1 MPTYNN
7 ITTTTLQDKALDW
20 LVRVEN
26 ARRAALIPP
35 LNPITKQQYID
46 VGMVGNVLDSY
57 LAQYGERVAELV
69 KEKYLAAN
77 ASIQGQV
84 RTLLGVDPNADI

>member
-7 ITTTTLQDKALDW
+7 ITTTALQDKALDW
-20 LVRVEN
+20 LVRAEN
-26 ARRAALIPP
+26 ARRAALTPP
-35 LNPITKQQYID
+35 LGTITKQQYID
-46 VGMVGNVLDSY
+46 VGMVDMVLDSY
-57 LAQYGERVAELV
+57 LEQYGERIAQLV

-77 ASIQGQV
+77 GTIQGQV